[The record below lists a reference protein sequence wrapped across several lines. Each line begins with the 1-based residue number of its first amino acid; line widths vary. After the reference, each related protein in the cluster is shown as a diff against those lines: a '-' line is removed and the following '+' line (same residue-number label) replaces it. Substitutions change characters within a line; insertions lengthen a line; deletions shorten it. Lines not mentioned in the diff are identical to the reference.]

1 MKKTYQQA
9 FMKVR
14 YITPF
19 ALDKNI
25 GREYNQVISELP
37 EDCYV
42 VLRDGDTMFLT
53 PDWGKQIEEIILA
66 NPEYDL
72 ITCMTN
78 RIGNKDQ
85 CFHEMFDEEI
95 IGSHIIIGRY
105 LSKSVKRTTVIP
117 HTICPGMLMIF
128 HKSLW
133 NEIKFKENTI
143 FFDKRFSEAVL
154 KSGKKIGLAKGLY
167 LLHLYR
173 WGQEK
178 PTNYIKHLQ
187 K

>member
-1 MKKTYQQA
+1 MKLR
-9 FMKVR
+9 F
-14 YITPF
+14 ITPWSS
-19 ALDKNI
+19 DKNI
-25 GREYNQVISELP
+25 GKSYNEAISELP

-42 VLRDGDTMFLT
+42 ILRDGDTMFLT

-78 RIGNKDQ
+78 RIGNEKQ
-85 CFHEMFDEEI
+85 SYSGMFEEKNLDM
-95 IGSHIIIGRY
+95 HFKLARFE
-105 LSKSVKRTTVIP
+105 SKSTSRTTVIP

-133 NEIKFKENTI
+133 NEIKFVENSI
-143 FFDKRFSEAVL
+143 YFDKRFSEAVI
-154 KSGKKIGLAKGLY
+154 KSGRKIGVAKGLY

-173 WGQEK
+173 WGQDNPK
-178 PTNYIKHLQ
+178 SSIKHLR
-187 K
+187 